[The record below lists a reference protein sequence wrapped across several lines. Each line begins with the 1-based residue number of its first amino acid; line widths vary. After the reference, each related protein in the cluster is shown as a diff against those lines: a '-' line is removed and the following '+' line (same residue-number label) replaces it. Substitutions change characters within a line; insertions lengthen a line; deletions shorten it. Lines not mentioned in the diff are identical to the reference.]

1 MSRFKFGIMILIGG
15 LIIGSATLLYA
26 QRFDAN
32 TDPASRDRFEE
43 ALSDSI
49 TRLERLIRRNPT
61 RIHNINTS
69 VKDTIRAAKILG
81 DGGDTSKALSLVL
94 GAEKKYSDNV
104 LAYLIAS
111 EIYDEKGDTQKAN
124 QARIQF
130 LKKSAR
136 APWMA
141 RETMSWENRQAFFDY
156 VSGKLKKSGIAPPK
170 LSTRTP
176 LIQQVLWEKGN
187 NLQEGIS
194 TALPI
199 LVCVGLV
206 FYIFRIMLGY
216 DISIERPNRIV
227 LQFYCLLVALYLLW
241 MLHLFMNLDPII
253 DPVEIE
259 ILAAFFGGTALILLV
274 NLAEASYQ
282 RWKDLSDPE
291 SQECPHCHKIIARI
305 VTECPY
311 CGKKVG

>member
-1 MSRFKFGIMILIGG
+1 MPQFKFGMIILIAG
-15 LIIGSATLLYA
+15 LIIGSASNLHA
-26 QRFDAN
+26 QRFD
-32 TDPASRDRFEE
+32 TDTNPSNRERFEE

-61 RIHNINTS
+61 RIRNINTS
-69 VKDTIRAAKILG
+69 IKETIQAAKIYG
-81 DGGDTSKALSLVL
+81 EGGNSSKALSLVL
-94 GAEKKYSDNV
+94 SAQKKYSDNV
-104 LAYLIAS
+104 LSYLIAS
-111 EIYDEKGDTQKAN
+111 ELYDEKGETQKAN

-130 LKKSAR
+130 LKKCAR

-156 VSGKLKKSGIAPPK
+156 VAGKLRQSDIEPPK
-170 LSTRTP
+170 FKTRTP

-187 NLQEGIS
+187 HLQEGIS

-216 DISIERPNRIV
+216 DVSIERPNRIA
-227 LQFYCLLVALYLLW
+227 LQFYCLIVALYLLW

-259 ILAAFFGGTALILLV
+259 ILAAFFGGSALILLM

-282 RWKDLSDPE
+282 RWKELRDPE
-291 SQECPHCHKIIARI
+291 SQECPYCHKIIARI